1 MKRKVALAL
10 LALVLVLS
18 MVTAVACKP
27 QETPSESYKIT
38 IAETTNGTITA
49 DKQTAKEGETVTL
62 TVTPDEGYILK
73 SGSLKF
79 NDTAIEGTTFKMPN
93 KDVTITAEFAKDMT
107 GVTVESIEKDGL
119 KMSAT
124 QLSKTATAYLF
135 TTFGE
140 TALTFTAFVEDGTL
154 KDGDGMKVMFA
165 SEQEIVNAVLPDG
178 KTISIE
184 ITHDGNK
191 LIQTTDEEGKFVDL
205 TEGAT
210 ATFELWS
217 EDGNDVDGYKIVMT
231 VDYAK
236 LGLTKDTA
244 KNSITFCPLLYNASS
259 NIAPSRGYINNVMDE
274 NKANTYMVVVN
285 DNQYRA
291 NAYESGT
298 GQLGSVSYLAHGQY
312 WDLSQDYYK
321 SNPDYANRKVVLT
334 GHDNAD
340 NNLVFYRTNAEV
352 MYAEATFKL
361 TSITNPAE
369 RWGKFGMMLF
379 DGASTTGLMYYVDAL
394 IGEGPEI
401 KLENISGTDLGIG
414 NSPKGQ
420 WNSWVPVANN
430 KFDLETKT
438 ITLGMVYQNGYVYL
452 YANGEKVHSLY
463 YGAYNEDMRFGF
475 KSFGLGLEVT
485 NYFSSTDPVAD
496 GWEDKLET
504 IEKEDVDTLFIG
516 DSYMEFWKNSGFTS
530 HVAQLPSYANEG
542 IGGTKTTNWMS
553 KLQDMSARYNPSNIV
568 MHIGVNDIDDEG
580 LSKEEATARL
590 LELFNAYHE
599 AFGEAQLYWVALIP
613 NTMFADKVATYK
625 EVNAEIKAFAE
636 NNGWLTY
643 IEADKAFTTES
654 GGARVNMFYDGLHLN
669 REFGYPLWAKVIM
682 EALGYTHEQ
691 GTELGDGTNFA
702 YSDGWKFIE
711 DGKKAYN
718 SGNGEQVVWMKN
730 ASGSDIYAEFNATI
744 GKVYDND
751 AYPKFGAYLRNDEVS
766 ILGYID
772 AEGLATGVGKKGSN
786 IVYRPNRVTDGGF
799 AVAGDWQWGTQPGGS
814 QITGEY
820 TNGSYVKVAIAKL
833 GNQIVLWV
841 NDVLVSKTTAS
852 YIDATDVVSVGF
864 GGFNLEMTVQGLYV
878 TTDVEEITEK
888 VEGPKAADAVID
900 GVADDA
906 IYTEQVLGYTSSFGM
921 QKDGKTHFTL
931 SGVKG
936 TDGVYFIAAI
946 IAPENTR
953 NGPAWYEYANIEF
966 RFGND
971 NATQHYIYFNQPG
984 FASVAASNGITQVA
998 SNGGKLIEDGEYT
1011 GMYEVVVEFFAPFTS
1026 FAGCDASTEEI
1037 PVKAWGWVY
1046 GEQGWTSAMNE
1057 GKWNAYTVSEHG
1069 LRFQRSITV
1078 EGNNVAVTVTPSK
1091 TTAYKGETITLDVQ
1105 LQEGQ
1110 QIESIKVNGEAITA
1124 QDGIYS
1130 FTMPD
1135 EDVVIEVTL
1144 QGISVTTKTEMPA
1157 GTTGATI
1164 TADKG
1169 TAAIGETVTF
1179 AVEFPSDVTLKS
1191 LTVNG
1196 EAIEITGGTYSY
1208 TVKETDTKVEI
1219 IATFEYATE
1228 MTIDGVLDPEENYG
1242 EPVAFLVEGNRKV
1255 TIYAVK
1261 GENGVYFFVE
1271 AYTDTLINDNA
1282 EKWYMNH
1289 NFEFYLNNGGQC
1301 YVNSRSE
1308 SVGVSKFVWESS
1320 QMDVGEFNG
1329 KYRHVTEIFVHKS
1342 LIDNF
1347 GEEIQLNYAFKAPN
1361 EAARWEGMSNNQWNR
1376 GDWWNSYIG
1385 GADGNIVG
1393 AFGQGNGRP
1402 ANLFI
1407 TSEGL
1412 VCKLPV
1418 AANGTIDGD
1427 LTEFAEKTSVTVGNE
1442 NAKFVVTGY
1451 TAQDGLYMAFTIK
1464 QKQLSEP
1471 TAEWHLNDNIEFR
1484 VNGVSCGFSIFDKFI
1499 VAAGSIT
1506 DYAMVRTEID
1516 EDGYK
1521 YQIVVELFIA
1531 MNNPT
1536 MATNIQMGCN
1546 GNGFKGDAADGWQ
1559 SLIWDNNYA
1568 YVTSNGVDYAADLA
1582 TLDGVTLDGVA
1593 DEEFATLQAVNGEWK
1608 GDTIT
1613 LTGKKLA
1620 NGVVL
1625 YVTIN
1630 HVKATGE
1637 VLQGD
1642 GKLWFHY
1649 LNVELRLG
1657 VNKWAQICSSVYNNY
1672 TQFCAMGVATSGEGP
1687 YTTTFELYVPYGSM
1701 HGTDTQS
1708 DIEIAMAVVTFD
1720 SWGHVFGNWDATTFR
1735 VTDNGVVNVA

>member
-27 QETPSESYKIT
+27 QESSESFKIT

-62 TVTPDEGYILK
+62 TITPDEGYILK

-79 NDTAIEGTTFKMPN
+79 NDTAITGTTFKMP
-93 KDVTITAEFAKDMT
+93 KQDVTITAEFAKDMT

-191 LIQTTDEEGKFVDL
+191 LIKTTDEEGKFVDL

-210 ATFELWS
+210 ATLELWS
-217 EDGNDVDGYKIVMT
+217 EDGNDVDGYKVVMT

-244 KNSITFCPLLYNASS
+244 KDGITFCPLLYNASS
-259 NIAPSRGYINNVMDE
+259 NIAPSKGYINNVMDE
-274 NKANTYMVVVN
+274 NKANTYMVVVD

-298 GQLGSVSYLAHGQY
+298 GQLGSVSYIAHGQY

-321 SNPDYANRKVVLT
+321 SNPEYANRKAVLT

-340 NNLVFYRTNAEV
+340 NNLMFYRTSGEL
-352 MYAEATFKL
+352 MYAQATIKV
-361 TSITNPAE
+361 TSFTNPNEA
-369 RWGKFGMMLF
+369 WGKFGMMLF
-379 DGASTTGLMYYVDAL
+379 DGESMNGLFFYVDAFASQPGNIDS
-394 IGEGPEI
+394 IG
-401 KLENISGTDLGIG
+401 GTAVGT
-414 NSPKGQ
+414 
-420 WNSWVPVANN
+420 N
-430 KFDLETKT
+430 KAVGGWGTWSAVKDGVFNLETKT
-438 ITLGMVYQNGYVYL
+438 ITLAMVYQDGYIHL
-452 YANGEKVHSLY
+452 YADGVKVGSVY
-463 YGAYNEDMRFGF
+463 YGKYNQNMYFGL
-475 KSFGLGLEVT
+475 KSFGYGLEVT
-485 NYFSSTDPVAD
+485 NYFASTDPVAD

-504 IEKEDVDTLFIG
+504 IEKEDIDTLFMG

-542 IGGTKTTNWMS
+542 IGGTKTIDWMN

-580 LSKEEATARL
+580 LTKEQATARL
-590 LELFNAYHE
+590 LELFNAYHQT
-599 AFGEAQLYWVALIP
+599 FSDAQLYWVALIP
-613 NTMFADKVATYK
+613 NTMFADKVATYN
-625 EVNAEIKAFAE
+625 EVNAEIKAFAQ
-636 NNGWLTY
+636 NNNWLTY

-669 REFGYPLWAKVIM
+669 REYGYPLWAKLIM
-682 EALGYTHEQ
+682 EALGYTHAE
-691 GTELGDGTNFA
+691 GAELGDGTNFA
-702 YSDGWKFIE
+702 YSDGWSFIE
-711 DGKKAYN
+711 DGAKAYN

-730 ASGSDIYAEFNATI
+730 ASGSDIYAEFSATI

-751 AYPKFGAYLRNDEVS
+751 PYPKFGAILRNDDVS

-799 AVAGDWQWGTQPGGS
+799 AVAGDWQWNNQPGGS
-814 QITGEY
+814 QINGEY
-820 TNGSYVKVAIAKL
+820 TDGSYVKIAIAKL

-852 YIDATDVVSVGF
+852 YIDATDVVTVGF

-888 VEGPKAADAVID
+888 VEGPKATDAVID

-906 IYTEQVLGYTSSFGM
+906 IYTEQVLGYTSSFGL
-921 QKDGKTHFTL
+921 QNDGKTHFTL

-936 TDGVYFIAAI
+936 TDGVYFIATI

-953 NGPAWYEYANIEF
+953 NGPAWHEYANIEF

-984 FASVAASNGITQVA
+984 FSSVASSSGITQVA
-998 SNGGKLIEDGEYT
+998 SDGGKPIEDGEYA
-1011 GMYEVVVEFFAPFTS
+1011 GMYKVVVEFFAPFTS

-1037 PVKAWGWVY
+1037 PVKVWGWVY
-1046 GEQGWTSAMNE
+1046 GEQGWTHGMNV
-1057 GKWNAYTVSEHG
+1057 GTWNAYTVSEHG

-1091 TTAYKGETITLDVQ
+1091 TTAYSGETITLDVQ
-1105 LQEGQ
+1105 LQDGQ
-1110 QIESIKVNGEAITA
+1110 QIAYIKVNGEEITE

-1135 EDVVIEVTL
+1135 EDVVIEVSL
-1144 QGISVTTKTEMPA
+1144 QGISVTTKTEMPE

-1164 TADKG
+1164 TANKG

-1179 AVEFPSDVTLKS
+1179 TVEFPSDVTLKS

-1219 IATFEYATE
+1219 IATFDYATE

-1242 EPVAFLVEGNRKV
+1242 EPVGFLVEGNRKV
-1255 TIYAVK
+1255 TVYAVK
-1261 GENGVYFFVE
+1261 GENGIYFFVE
-1271 AYTDTLINDNA
+1271 AYTDTLINDNTV
-1282 EKWYMNH
+1282 EWHRNH
-1289 NFEFYLNNGGQC
+1289 NFEFKLNNGAQL

-1308 SVGVSKFVWESS
+1308 SFGVSKFVWESS
-1320 QMDVGEFNG
+1320 LINVGEFNG

-1342 LIDNF
+1342 MIDNF

-1361 EAARWEGMSNNQWNR
+1361 EFARVENSADNVAVR
-1376 GDWWNSYIG
+1376 TDWWTTKLGGFIADRYISFNQKG
-1385 GADGNIVG
+1385 Y
-1393 AFGQGNGRP
+1393 P
-1402 ANLFI
+1402 TNLFI
-1407 TSEGL
+1407 TAEGL
-1412 VCKLPV
+1412 VSKLPV
-1418 AANGTIDGD
+1418 PQNGTIDGD
-1427 LTEFAEKTSVTVGNE
+1427 LTEFAEKTSVTVGNS

-1471 TAEWHLNDNIEFR
+1471 TAEWHLNDNIEFK
-1484 VNGVSCGFSIFDKFI
+1484 VNGVPCGFSLFDKFI
-1499 VAAGSIT
+1499 VAMGNVT
-1506 DYAMVRTEID
+1506 DYAMIRTEID
-1516 EDGYK
+1516 EEGYK
-1521 YQIVVELFIA
+1521 YQTVVELFIA
-1531 MNNPT
+1531 MDNPT
-1536 MATNIQMGCN
+1536 MATNIQIGCN
-1546 GNGFKGDAADGWQ
+1546 GNGFGGWQ

-1568 YVTSNGVDYAADLA
+1568 YVTANGVAYAADLA

-1608 GDTIT
+1608 GDTVT
-1613 LTGKKLA
+1613 LSGKKLA
-1620 NGVVL
+1620 NGIVI
-1625 YVTIN
+1625 YATIN
-1630 HVKATGE
+1630 HVKPVGDKLRVEDNAGE
-1637 VLQGD
+1637 E
-1642 GKLWFHY
+1642 WWRY
-1649 LNVELRLG
+1649 LNVELRMG
-1657 VNKWAQICSSVYNNY
+1657 NNSATQICASVKNNY
-1672 TQFCAMGVATSGEGP
+1672 TQYCAMGVATTGEGP

-1720 SWGHVFGNWDATTFR
+1720 SWGTVFGNWDATTFR